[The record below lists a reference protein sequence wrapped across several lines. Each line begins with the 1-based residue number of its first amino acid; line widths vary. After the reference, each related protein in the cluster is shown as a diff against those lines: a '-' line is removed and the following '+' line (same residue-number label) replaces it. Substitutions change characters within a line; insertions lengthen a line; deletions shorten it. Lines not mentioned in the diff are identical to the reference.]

1 MIWKANRIVFF
12 ALFAALAWAAI
23 GTVSPAIAADEIR
36 RESVEPGVRIGV
48 LAFRGTAHA
57 IQSWTPTAHYLTSK
71 IKGARF
77 EIVPLP
83 LIDLHQATVKGEIDY
98 VLTNSGQYVVLE
110 EAVGISRIVTL
121 KKAITGGISTVF
133 GAVIFVRAD
142 RSDIQKIS
150 DLKGKTFAAVAR
162 GAFGGFQM
170 AWREFKSAGID
181 PFADFKS
188 IRFMGFPQDD
198 MVFAVRDGV
207 VDAATVRTDVLETMD
222 EEDKIKLS
230 NFHVLNLQ
238 NLKDHAM
245 QVSTRLYPEWPLA
258 AMPHVSSELSEK
270 IALVLLSLKSDS
282 PQMQPSGYSGWTVP
296 LDYKPVH
303 DLFRDLELGPYA
315 KVNINF
321 IDILNRHW
329 EWVVFS
335 SILLFMVVLH
345 GIRTEYLVQSRTQEL
360 SNVNRELEH
369 QILVRLNA
377 EEQVR
382 EHESEL
388 AHVSRV
394 NVIGEMASG
403 LAHELRQPL
412 AAIRVYAEGGIH
424 RLERKN
430 GDEAGLSEALS
441 KIAEQASRAGQIIA
455 RVRGYMQKR
464 KPRREAVDINK
475 AVEEAVTLFHHD
487 ATNSGIQVE
496 LDLAPNLP
504 TVMGD
509 LIEIEQMI
517 INLGRNSI
525 DAMVAHIN
533 KYISNDVS
541 DEDGQQCRLK
551 ISTSTADGGI
561 AVRISDNGPGMS
573 EEEMESAWQ
582 PFTTTKDDGL
592 GLGLAICR
600 SIAEAHGGRIWA
612 EPAPASGLSV
622 IFFIPTM
629 DDELAMDEQNG

>member
-1 MIWKANRIVFF
+1 M
-12 ALFAALAWAAI
+12 
-23 GTVSPAIAADEIR
+23 IAANEIR
-36 RESVEPGVRIGV
+36 RESAEPRVRIGV

-57 IQSWTPTAHYLTSK
+57 IHSWTSTARYLTSK

-83 LIDLHQATVKGEIDY
+83 LTDLHRATVKGEIDY

-133 GAVIFVRAD
+133 GAVIFIRAD
-142 RSDIQKIS
+142 RADIQRIN

-181 PFADFKS
+181 PFTDFKN

-198 MVFAVRDGV
+198 IVLAVRDGV

-222 EEDKIKLS
+222 DEDKIKLS
-230 NFHVLNLQ
+230 NFRVLNLQ
-238 NLKDHAM
+238 ILKDPAM

-270 IALVLLSLKSDS
+270 IALALLSLDSNS
-282 PQMQPSGYSGWTVP
+282 PQMQASGYSGWTVP

-315 KVNINF
+315 KGNINLV
-321 IDILNRHW
+321 DILKRYW
-329 EWVVFS
+329 EWVVFT
-335 SILLFMVVLH
+335 SILLIMVVLH
-345 GIRTEYLVQSRTQEL
+345 GIRTEYLVQRRTQEL
-360 SNVNRELEH
+360 SSVNRELEH

-412 AAIRVYAEGGIH
+412 AAIRNYAEGGIR

-430 GDEAGLSEALS
+430 GKEAEIAKALNL
-441 KIAEQASRAGQIIA
+441 ITEQAIRAGQIIS
-455 RVRGYMQKR
+455 RVRGYIRKR
-464 KPRREAVDINK
+464 IPKREAVDMIK
-475 AVEEAVTLFHHD
+475 AVEEAVTL
-487 ATNSGIQVE
+487 
-496 LDLAPNLP
+496 
-504 TVMGD
+504 
-509 LIEIEQMI
+509 
-517 INLGRNSI
+517 
-525 DAMVAHIN
+525 
-533 KYISNDVS
+533 
-541 DEDGQQCRLK
+541 
-551 ISTSTADGGI
+551 
-561 AVRISDNGPGMS
+561 
-573 EEEMESAWQ
+573 
-582 PFTTTKDDGL
+582 
-592 GLGLAICR
+592 
-600 SIAEAHGGRIWA
+600 
-612 EPAPASGLSV
+612 
-622 IFFIPTM
+622 
-629 DDELAMDEQNG
+629 

>member
-1 MIWKANRIVFF
+1 MIWVTNRIKFF
-12 ALFAALAWAAI
+12 ALFAALAWAVI
-23 GTVSPAIAADEIR
+23 GAVSPAIAADEIKR
-36 RESVEPGVRIGV
+36 VSVEPRVRIGV

-83 LIDLHQATVKGEIDY
+83 LTDLHQATVKGEIDY

-133 GAVIFVRAD
+133 GAVIFVRDD
-142 RSDIQKIS
+142 RADIQKIS

-181 PFADFKS
+181 PFTDFKG
-188 IRFMGFPQDD
+188 IRFKGFPQDD
-198 MVFAVRDGV
+198 IVFAVRDGV

-230 NFHVLNLQ
+230 NFRVLNLQ
-238 NLKDHAM
+238 KLKNRAM

-270 IALVLLSLKSDS
+270 IALALLSLSSDS
-282 PQMQPSGYSGWTVP
+282 PQVQASGYSGWTVP

-315 KVNINF
+315 RGKINLV
-321 IDILNRHW
+321 DILNRHW
-329 EWVVFS
+329 EWVVFT
-335 SILLFMVVLH
+335 SILLIMVVLH
-345 GIRTEYLVQSRTQEL
+345 GIRTEYLVQRRTQEL
-360 SNVNRELEH
+360 SSVNRELEH
-369 QILVRLNA
+369 QIQVRLNA

-412 AAIRVYAEGGIH
+412 AAIRNYAEGGIR
-424 RLERKN
+424 RLERKS
-430 GDEAGLSEALS
+430 GSGTEIGEALNL
-441 KIAEQASRAGQIIA
+441 ITEQAIRAGQIIA
-455 RVRGYMQKR
+455 RVRGYIRKR
-464 KPRREAVDINK
+464 IPRREAVDMNK
-475 AVEEAVTLFHHD
+475 AVEEAVTLFRHD
-487 ATNSGIQVE
+487 ATNSGIQIKTY
-496 LDLAPNLP
+496 LTPDLPR
-504 TVMGD
+504 VMGD
-509 LIEIEQMI
+509 LIEFEQMI

-525 DAMVAHIN
+525 DAITADFDEGDNERESQGRLEIFTTT
-533 KYISNDVS
+533 
-541 DEDGQQCRLK
+541 EDGGVL
-551 ISTSTADGGI
+551 
-561 AVRISDNGPGMS
+561 VRISDNGPGLTS
-573 EEEMESAWQ
+573 DKIDRIWQ
-582 PFTTTKDDGL
+582 PFMTTKESGL

-612 EPAPASGLSV
+612 ESAPDGGLSV
-622 IFFIPTM
+622 VFFIPAAVEET
-629 DDELAMDEQNG
+629 ANHAA